1 MKLLFDGVRS
11 DKYIVIVSKVLGQII
26 RCSPLLV
33 EVSDLTP
40 VQIKI
45 YSWSRHWYVER
56 LIDSLLGFSEAYS
69 GRQKFSLGVLSECQ
83 LSSAVIRLLD
93 HNTESRESYVL
104 EASSVRTL
112 TPYAD
117 QSPGHSTVMSL
128 ESQTTD
134 LNCSSLRQ
142 ILSQLRYLTTS
153 PKEVPYCT
161 VLG

>member
-1 MKLLFDGVRS
+1 MKLSFDGARS

-56 LIDSLLGFSEAYS
+56 LIDSLLGSSEAYS

-83 LSSAVIRLLD
+83 LSSAVNWHCARTSSRQNLYGTLLL
-93 HNTESRESYVL
+93 VL
-104 EASSVRTL
+104 
-112 TPYAD
+112 
-117 QSPGHSTVMSL
+117 
-128 ESQTTD
+128 
-134 LNCSSLRQ
+134 LN
-142 ILSQLRYLTTS
+142 
-153 PKEVPYCT
+153 K
-161 VLG
+161 